1 MLLCHRTFH
10 WPTLGPVFDHLY
22 DSKFFSP
29 IMRPKDF
36 CKDVCEDGVPSYY
49 VQKTSMLYRY
59 NICDR
64 EEPTCKISYN
74 MDITSCICQKV
85 MIHQSSI
92 TFSQRSFT
100 CINCVR
106 HNKNYSTTYSPFC
119 YLYLPPFDANNKHL
133 CSHVGKV
140 YIQQTYVFLHR
151 ESYSNSSHKRR
162 INDLEPY
169 TKHIEFFRMKNS
181 VKVLKIKHWPLIN
194 NTSERLMVQT

>member
-1 MLLCHRTFH
+1 MSSYLSLAHPRACIRSFVWLEVFFPYFRIML
-10 WPTLGPVFDHLY
+10 
-22 DSKFFSP
+22 
-29 IMRPKDF
+29 RPKDF

-140 YIQQTYVFLHR
+140 YIQQTYVFC
-151 ESYSNSSHKRR
+151 
-162 INDLEPY
+162 
-169 TKHIEFFRMKNS
+169 IERA
-181 VKVLKIKHWPLIN
+181 IRTQAI
-194 NTSERLMVQT
+194 RGA